1 MRTIVYIDGFN
12 LYYGA
17 LKRTPY
23 RCLDLGALCTRLLPR
38 DTILAIKY
46 YTAPVR
52 ALPHDP
58 QQPQRQQ
65 VYLRA
70 LRTTPSLTIHFG
82 HFLVHQVKMPLV
94 EPAGQFAW
102 VIKSEEKGSDV
113 NLATHL
119 LHDGHRDAYDLAVVI
134 SNDSDL
140 AEPIRIARNELQKS
154 VGVFTPNREHPSK
167 VLERDATFF
176 KTLRPAAIAASQFQ
190 STLVDAKGTFHKPV
204 GW

>member
-23 RCLDLGALCTRLLPR
+23 RWLDLGALCARLLPR

-46 YTAPVR
+46 YTATVR

-70 LRTTPSLTIHFG
+70 LRTIPNFSIHLG
-82 HFLVHQVKMPLV
+82 HFLVHEVKMPLV
-94 EPAGQFAW
+94 APAGQYAR

-119 LHDGHRDAYDLAVVI
+119 LHDAHRNAYELAVVI

-140 AEPIRIARNELQKS
+140 AEPIRIARQELGKR
-154 VGVFTPNREHPSK
+154 VGVFTPNRQHPSK
-167 VLERDATFF
+167 VLEREATFF
-176 KTLRPAAIAASQFQ
+176 KALRPAAIAASQFPA
-190 STLVDAKGTFHKPV
+190 TLTDTTGTFHKPA